1 MRRSRPWQVREQL
14 FVFGMAWLLV
24 LFTVGVVAAT
34 RTLAD
39 QAGLQLT
46 ALDGA
51 RLSDDGDALLL
62 PGGGEREAAAE
73 LRFSL
78 PPPDPGQ
85 ARWVVWLGR
94 DPVDALWLQCPGW
107 R

>member
-1 MRRSRPWQVREQL
+1 
-14 FVFGMAWLLV
+14 
-24 LFTVGVVAAT
+24 
-34 RTLAD
+34 
-39 QAGLQLT
+39 
-46 ALDGA
+46 LDGA

-94 DPVDALWLQCPGW
+94 DPVDALWLQRPGW
-107 R
+107 RSARRDFFHPAADEGVLPAGFVLPLQADWQGDITLVLQARGSV